1 MGGMDTGVTSP
12 RVLVVDDDSDVL
24 ASLERGLRLSGFE
37 VATAV
42 DGAEA
47 LRSATENR
55 PDAIVLDINMPVLD
69 GVSVVTALRAMDNDV
84 PVCVLSARSSVDD
97 RVAGLEAGADDYL
110 VKPFVLAELVAR
122 VKALLRRRGSTA
134 TSSSETITVGPLEVD
149 IPGRRAR
156 VNGVD
161 VDLTKREF
169 DLLAVLAEHK
179 TAVLSR
185 AQLLELVWGY
195 DFAADTNVVDVFI
208 GTCGANWRPA
218 VALGCCIPSAESDSC
233 CVCSDGACM
242 NILSR
247 IFARTPSLRTRVVVA
262 TAIGAA
268 IPVLIVGTVVWVGI
282 TNDRKERLDRR
293 LDEAAGFAIPFVPRG
308 LDEIPRSPNDQDAL
322 ITVRRGNV
330 IKSNSDITLPKLQDD
345 YADTYVRGV
354 RYRVR
359 TVEIPGPEPTSV
371 AVGATYDAT
380 VAETN
385 NLHRRVLLICTFAI
399 GAAAVFAW
407 LLAAFAV
414 RPFKQLAEQ
423 TRSIDAGDEAPR
435 VEVHGASEAIEI
447 AEAMRGMLQRI
458 WNEQNRTKE
467 ALASARD
474 FAAVSSHELRT
485 PLTAMRTNLEVLST
499 LDLPDDQRK
508 EVLNDV
514 IRTQSRIEATLSAL
528 ERLAQGELSTSD
540 DHVPVDITDLLDR
553 AAHDAA
559 RIYPDLDVSLVPSP
573 TCIIVGLPAGL
584 RLAVDNAI
592 ANAVK
597 HGGATLVQLSAVSS
611 RAGVEIAIDDNG
623 SGVPE
628 GERQVVFERFSR
640 GSTASHSGSGL
651 GLALVAQQAQLH
663 GGTAS
668 LENSP
673 LGGARLVLR
682 LPGPS

>member
-1 MGGMDTGVTSP
+1 MMS
-12 RVLVVDDDSDVL
+12 
-24 ASLERGLRLSGFE
+24 
-37 VATAV
+37 
-42 DGAEA
+42 
-47 LRSATENR
+47 
-55 PDAIVLDINMPVLD
+55 
-69 GVSVVTALRAMDNDV
+69 
-84 PVCVLSARSSVDD
+84 
-97 RVAGLEAGADDYL
+97 
-110 VKPFVLAELVAR
+110 
-122 VKALLRRRGSTA
+122 
-134 TSSSETITVGPLEVD
+134 
-149 IPGRRAR
+149 
-156 VNGVD
+156 
-161 VDLTKREF
+161 
-169 DLLAVLAEHK
+169 
-179 TAVLSR
+179 
-185 AQLLELVWGY
+185 
-195 DFAADTNVVDVFI
+195 
-208 GTCGANWRPA
+208 
-218 VALGCCIPSAESDSC
+218 
-233 CVCSDGACM
+233 
-242 NILSR
+242 ILSR
-247 IFARTPSLRTRVVVA
+247 IVARTPSLRTRVVVA

-293 LDEAAGFAIPFVPRG
+293 LDEAAGFAIPFLPRG
-308 LDEIPRSPNDQDAL
+308 LDAIPRSPNDRGAI
-322 ITVRRGNV
+322 ITVRRGDMV
-330 IKSNSDITLPKLQDD
+330 KSSSDDVTLPKLPAD
-345 YADTYVRGV
+345 YADTYVHGV

-380 VAETN
+380 IAETN
-385 NLHRRVLLICTFAI
+385 NLHRRVLLICGFAI
-399 GAAAVFAW
+399 SAAAVFAW
-407 LLAAFAV
+407 LLAIFAV
-414 RPFKQLAEQ
+414 RPFKQLAQQ
-423 TRSIDAGDEAPR
+423 TRNIDAGDEAPQ
-435 VEVHGASEAIEI
+435 VEVHGASEAVEI

-458 WNEQNRTKE
+458 WDEQNRTKE

-485 PLTAMRTNLEVLST
+485 PLTAMRTNLEVLAT

-553 AAHDAA
+553 AAHDAT

-597 HGGATLVQLSAVSS
+597 HGGATEVQLSAVSS

-628 GERQVVFERFSR
+628 EERQVVFERFSR

-651 GLALVAQQAQLH
+651 GLALVAQQAHLH

-668 LENSP
+668 LETSP